1 MTSESM
7 SLARLVAS
15 TPRVVPIAVTGD
27 QDTEITGVVYDS
39 NGVKSGAL
47 FCCLHGEHFDGHD
60 FADEAVRAGAVALLV
75 SHEVPAP
82 VPQIRVKDVRRAMA
96 LLSAAFYGFP
106 SQSLHVIGVTGTN
119 GKTTTAHLMAAI
131 LHQHGWAT
139 EIFGSLSGVRTT
151 PEAPDLQR
159 QFAEQLRAGK
169 HAVVMEVSS
178 HALAQD
184 RVVGTRFRESIFTN
198 LSREHLDYHGTMEKY
213 FSAKAALFSSEFTDV
228 GIINRDDVHGKLL
241 IDTVDIDTE
250 SFGES
255 DASDI
260 TFDASQHSFTWRK
273 QHIKVPIGGRFNVMN
288 SLAAAT
294 AAAKLGVAPYD
305 IAAGLAAAGSVPG
318 RFESVNAGQQ
328 FEVIVDYSHKPY
340 ALQRVLESARSIAQ
354 SGRVIVVFG
363 CGGDRDR
370 DKRPEMGRIAALFAD
385 VVIVTSDNPRS
396 ESPEAITA
404 QIISGINIEQS
415 ERIFAI
421 EHDRRVAIGIAFGV
435 ARAGDVVVI
444 AGKGHE
450 TTQTIGENVI
460 QFNDAQVAR
469 ELLRVAS

>member
-1 MTSESM
+1 MTLGSM
-7 SLARLVAS
+7 SLASLVAA
-15 TPRVVPIAVTGD
+15 TPNVVPITVSGEHD
-27 QDTEITGVVYDS
+27 VEITGVAYDS
-39 NGVKSGAL
+39 NRVRSGEL
-47 FCCLHGEHFDGHD
+47 FCCLSGERFDGHD
-60 FADEAVRAGAVALLV
+60 FAEQAVRAGAVALLV
-75 SHEVPAP
+75 SREVAVT
-82 VPQIRVKDVRRAMA
+82 VPQIQVNDVRNAMA
-96 LLSAAFYGFP
+96 WLSAAFYGYP
-106 SQSLHVIGVTGTN
+106 SQSLNVIGVTGTN

-139 EIFGSLSGVRTT
+139 EIFGTLSSLRTT

-159 QFAEQLRAGK
+159 QFAEQLQAGK

-184 RVVGTRFRESIFTN
+184 RVVGTRFRASIFTN
-198 LSREHLDYHGTMEKY
+198 LSREHLDYHGTMERY
-213 FSAKAALFSSEFTDV
+213 FSAKASLFRSKFTDV

-241 IDTVDIDTE
+241 LDTVDIDTE
-250 SFGES
+250 SFSES

-260 TFDASQHSFTWRK
+260 KFDASRHSYTWRK
-273 QHIKVPIGGRFNVMN
+273 QHIEVAIGGRFNVMN

-305 IAAGLAAAGSVPG
+305 IVTGLAAAGSVPG
-318 RFESVNAGQQ
+318 RFEAVNAGQQ
-328 FEVIVDYSHKPY
+328 FEVIVDYAHTPD
-340 ALQRVLESARSIAQ
+340 ALQRVLQSARSVAR

-363 CGGDRDR
+363 CGGNRDQ
-370 DKRPEMGRIAALFAD
+370 DKRPEMGRIAALFAN

-404 QIISGINIEQS
+404 QIISGIDAEQS
-415 ERIFAI
+415 ERLFAV

-435 ARAGDVVVI
+435 ATAGDVVVI

-450 TTQTIGENVI
+450 TTQTMGENVT
-460 QFNDAQVAR
+460 QFSDVQVAR
-469 ELLRVAS
+469 ELLQAVS